1 MNGFFYVKNN
11 KTHFAPLRLLALVLL
26 SVLLFCV
33 VGCKKKIDYFDYAS
47 EVRKN
52 IFLAKTDTFSL
63 RIYDSVKESPY
74 ASDGVP
80 QERFSRL
87 DAYLHTP
94 EGNKTV
100 HFTFTFEEKNY
111 GGEMSYDNVRGEYY
125 YSASVPLSDSVRS
138 LPCTIRYGEEEYE
151 MTANSVLTET
161 TLSPREALHALQK
174 YDNEVFSS
182 MTDKYGFAGEIYV
195 RLLYESA
202 PYYYFGVIDRQG
214 KCIAFL
220 MNAETGKVLAKREN

>member
-1 MNGFFYVKNN
+1 MNGFLYA
-11 KTHFAPLRLLALVLL
+11 KTRGRLCPLILVLFL
-26 SVLLFCV
+26 FLLFCA
-33 VGCKKKIDYFDYAS
+33 VGCQKKIDYLNYAS
-47 EVRKN
+47 EIRKN

-74 ASDGVP
+74 APDGVP

-94 EGNKTV
+94 EGNKSV
-100 HFTFTFEEKNY
+100 HFTFTFEGENY

-125 YSASVPLSDSVRS
+125 YSASISLPEGVMS
-138 LPCTIRYGEEEYE
+138 LPCKIRYGEEEYE
-151 MTANSVLTET
+151 MTASSVLTEA
-161 TLSPREALHALQK
+161 TLSPRAALTALQK
-174 YDNEVFSS
+174 QDSEVFTS
-182 MTDKYGFAGEIYV
+182 MTDKYGFAGEIYL

-202 PYYYFGVIDRQG
+202 PYYYVGIIDRQG